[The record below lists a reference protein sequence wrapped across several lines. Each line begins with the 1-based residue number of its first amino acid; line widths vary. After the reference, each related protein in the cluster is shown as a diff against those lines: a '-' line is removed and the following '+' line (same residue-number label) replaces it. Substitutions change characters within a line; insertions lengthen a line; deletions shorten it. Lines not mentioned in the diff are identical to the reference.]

1 MKSLFNNIALF
12 FNYLRNLR
20 TIIKFRK
27 INKKLYKTI
36 EDREVDRIILK
47 GKILQM
53 VKEFIAINT
62 SSKFIPPWYKSDA
75 EIREEVLIKYGD
87 EMKQLDIKLYRNL
100 KLSA

>member
-1 MKSLFNNIALF
+1 MKF
-12 FNYLRNLR
+12 
-20 TIIKFRK
+20 KK

-87 EMKQLDIKLYRNL
+87 QMKQLDIKLYRNL